1 MTTIVHIFLLLCLA
15 AAVATVNR
23 NCGRWA
29 RAEDTNRFLVMA
41 SLNQVNLIGFVGDE
55 PKVIATQSSRLMATF
70 SLATTEKG
78 FTRQDGT
85 AVPDKTDWHSIVIF
99 GNLSRVVQSFVHK
112 GSLLYVQGKLSYRTY
127 DGKDG
132 QKKYVT
138 EVVVDNL
145 QLLDRKVASAAERG
159 EPPF

>member
-1 MTTIVHIFLLLCLA
+1 
-15 AAVATVNR
+15 
-23 NCGRWA
+23 
-29 RAEDTNRFLVMA
+29 MA
-41 SLNQVNLIGFVGDE
+41 SLNQVSLIGFVGDE
-55 PKVIATQSSRLMATF
+55 PKVIATQSGKPMATL

-85 AVPDKTDWHSIVIF
+85 SVPDKTEWHNITIF
-99 GNLSRVVQSFVHK
+99 GNLSKVVQSYVHK
-112 GSLLYVQGKLSYRTY
+112 GSALFVQGKITYRSF

-138 EVVVDNL
+138 EIVADNL
-145 QLLDRKVASAAERG
+145 QLLDRKSATTTATASTDKTRSEYVY